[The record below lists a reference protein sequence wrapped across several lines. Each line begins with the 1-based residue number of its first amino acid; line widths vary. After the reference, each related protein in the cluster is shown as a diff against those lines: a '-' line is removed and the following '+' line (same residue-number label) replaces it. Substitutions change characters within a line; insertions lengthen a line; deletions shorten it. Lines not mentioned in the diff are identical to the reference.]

1 MGSLLNEIFIG
12 LSLTSIL
19 LMIALGL
26 AIIYGAM
33 GVINLAPGQFV
44 MVGAYIAWFLQS
56 QFGFN
61 VIVGLPLTFIAG
73 AILGLLLER
82 TIIQRLYQRPLD
94 TILATWGIGIV
105 LEQLVRTFLGSDS
118 RYVGRPDFLD
128 GNLVIGDVHMS
139 YYRLFIIAFSVLILF
154 STWYLLYRTEFGA
167 KLRAVIQNKEIS
179 ECYGISSNKMY
190 AMTFA
195 YGAGLAA
202 VAGSL
207 ITPFVSVTPTM
218 GTELV
223 VDAFLVVI
231 VGGVGSIAGTAA
243 SALMIGEATAW
254 LSYWFNDTTGRIL
267 ILIGVIVLIR
277 FRPQGLFPD
286 TVRR

>member
-1 MGSLLNEIFIG
+1 MGSVLNEVFIG

-33 GVINLAPGQFV
+33 GVINLAHGQFV
-44 MVGAYIAWFLQS
+44 MVGAYIAWFLQG
-56 QFGFN
+56 QFSFN
-61 VIVGLPLTFIAG
+61 IIVALPLTFIAG
-73 AILGLLLER
+73 AMLGLIIER

-105 LEQLVRTFLGSDS
+105 LEQLVRAFLGSDS
-118 RYVGRPDFLD
+118 RYVARPEFLD
-128 GNLVIGDVHMS
+128 GNLVMAGVHMS
-139 YYRLFIIAFSVLILF
+139 YYRLFIIGFSILILLG
-154 STWYLLYRTEFGA
+154 TWFLMYRTEFGS

-179 ECYGISSNKMY
+179 ECYGISSKRVY

-207 ITPFVSVTPTM
+207 VTPLVSVTPTM
-218 GTELV
+218 GNKLV

-243 SALMIGEATAW
+243 SALMIGEAAAW

-267 ILIGVIVLIR
+267 ILLGVIVLIR
-277 FRPQGLFPD
+277 FRPQGIFPD

>member
-1 MGSLLNEIFIG
+1 
-12 LSLTSIL
+12 
-19 LMIALGL
+19 
-26 AIIYGAM
+26 
-33 GVINLAPGQFV
+33 
-44 MVGAYIAWFLQS
+44 MVGAYVAWFLQS

-61 VIVGLPLTFIAG
+61 IIFALPITFVAG
-73 AILGLLLER
+73 GMLGLIVER
-82 TIIQRLYQRPLD
+82 IVIKRLYQRPLD

-118 RYVGRPDFLD
+118 RYVGRPEFLD
-128 GNLVIGDVHMS
+128 GNLVIAGVHMS
-139 YYRLFIIAFSVLILF
+139 YYRLFVIAFSLFILF
-154 STWYLLYRTEFGA
+154 ATWYLLYRTEFGS

-179 ECYGISSNKMY
+179 ECYGISSNRIY

-243 SALMIGEATAW
+243 SALTIGEATAW
-254 LSYWFNDTTGRIL
+254 LSYWFNDTSGRIL
-267 ILIGVIVLIR
+267 ILLGVIVLIR
-277 FRPQGLFPD
+277 FRPQGIFPD

>member
-1 MGSLLNEIFIG
+1 MGSLLNEMFIG
-12 LSLTSIL
+12 LSLASIL

-33 GVINLAPGQFV
+33 GVINLAHGQFV
-44 MVGAYIAWFLQS
+44 MIGAYIAWFLQS
-56 QFGFN
+56 QLGLN
-61 VIVGLPLTFIAG
+61 IIVGLPLTFIVG
-73 AILGLLLER
+73 AILGLLIER

-105 LEQLVRTFLGSDS
+105 LEQLVRTFIGSDS
-118 RYVGRPDFLD
+118 RYVGRPEFLD
-128 GNLVIGDVHMS
+128 GNLVIAGVHMA
-139 YYRLFIIAFSVLILF
+139 YYRLFIIGFSIFILCA
-154 STWYLLYRTEFGA
+154 TWYLLYRTELGS

-179 ECYGISSNKMY
+179 ECYGISSNQIY

-195 YGAGLAA
+195 YGAGLAT

-267 ILIGVIVLIR
+267 LLLGVIVLIR
-277 FRPQGLFPD
+277 FRPQGFFPD